1 MLLLSPILVEYA
13 GNLFHVTVLS
23 RRAWQERGSLVKGYR
38 ECWKEALGVALLS
51 PIAYVLVLFAMRI
64 APISRVAPARE
75 MSMIIGAYLGTRL
88 LGEGHVAR
96 RLIASLLVATG
107 VAALVYG
114 CTKNDLNSSTLCN
127 LRLISFIERD
137 LFFGGERPGVGSR
150 EARIHV

>member
-1 MLLLSPILVEYA
+1 MLEGSPWGGSPESHSL
-13 GNLFHVTVLS
+13 
-23 RRAWQERGSLVKGYR
+23 RAS
-38 ECWKEALGVALLS
+38 
-51 PIAYVLVLFAMRI
+51 LFAMRI

-75 MSMIIGAYLGTRL
+75 MSMIIGAYLGTRT

-127 LRLISFIERD
+127 LRLISSIERD
-137 LFFGGERPGVGSR
+137 LFLGGERPGVGSR

>member
-1 MLLLSPILVEYA
+1 M
-13 GNLFHVTVLS
+13 
-23 RRAWQERGSLVKGYR
+23 KGYR
-38 ECWKEALGVALLS
+38 ECWKEALGVALLT
-51 PIAYVLVLFAMRI
+51 PIPWVLVLFAMRI

-114 CTKNDLNSSTLCN
+114 
-127 LRLISFIERD
+127 
-137 LFFGGERPGVGSR
+137 
-150 EARIHV
+150 